1 MRDIR
6 LHLHLH
12 HRHWASVVA
21 RTWVVVV
28 GILRRVVDT
37 VEVRRIRLDRLEEG
51 NIHPDLE
58 EGPEG
63 VDTTVEDIEVLRRR
77 NLYST

>member
-1 MRDIR
+1 LR
-6 LHLHLH
+6 LHLHH
-12 HRHWASVVA
+12 HWASVVA

-28 GILRRVVDT
+28 GILRKVVDT
-37 VEVRRIRLDRLEEG
+37 VEVRRIRLDRLEED
-51 NIHPDLE
+51 NSHPDLE
-58 EGPEG
+58 GDPEG

>member
-1 MRDIR
+1 M
-6 LHLHLH
+6 HLHLH
-12 HRHWASVVA
+12 HHWASVVA

-28 GILRRVVDT
+28 DILRKVVDT

-63 VDTTVEDIEVLRRR
+63 VDTIVADIEVLRRR